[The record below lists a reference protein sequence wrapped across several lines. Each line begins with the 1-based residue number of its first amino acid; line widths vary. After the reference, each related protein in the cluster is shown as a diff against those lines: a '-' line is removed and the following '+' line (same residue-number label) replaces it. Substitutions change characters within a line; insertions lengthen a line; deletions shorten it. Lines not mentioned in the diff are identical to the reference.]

1 MTVQSAITYALA
13 ADPQPLLYSKA
24 HDFQRECMLKFFFL
38 LEYDHDLSDDVCEW
52 EGVGCNAA
60 KILTRVDLS
69 KVDRFTHFC
78 LEFVPSTVQYLLLAK
93 KPICG
98 PLHVQ
103 QLPRDLRHGH
113 FQETK
118 LTGTINLQ
126 VLPQKVI
133 TMQLQVNQLKGVVYI
148 GDLPPS
154 MRSLNLAGNPIRRV
168 YVDNSRLPQHLEK
181 VTFRPGRRGRKI
193 SILSVDGGEVDSR
206 VHFNPYPLKM

>member
-1 MTVQSAITYALA
+1 MLVQSAFTFALS

-24 HDFQRECMLKFFFL
+24 HDFQRECMLKFFYL

-52 EGVGCNAA
+52 EGVGCNASDS
-60 KILTRVDLS
+60 IITVDLRN
-69 KVDRFTHFC
+69 VDRFTHFC
-78 LEFVPSTVQYLLLAK
+78 LEFVPSTVQHLIFAK

-98 PLHVQ
+98 PLNVR
-103 QLPRDLRHGH
+103 QLPRDLLHGH

-126 VLPQKVI
+126 ALPQKVI

-154 MRSLNLAGNPIRRV
+154 MRALYLAGNPFRRV
-168 YVDNSRLPQHLEK
+168 YVDNSRLPQHLEL
-181 VTFRPGRRGRKI
+181 VTCPPDRRGRKI
-193 SILSVDGGEVDSR
+193 SIVSVDGSEVDSR
-206 VHFNPYPLKM
+206 VHYHPIR